1 MKVRLERLD
10 GDFSGQQIEACNFPF
25 KIGRD
30 KNCHHRIESKGVWPC
45 HLILREAGENGI
57 IVNCEAEASLFV
69 NSRSVSKSVRLRNG
83 DLLEFGSVNLRFW
96 IAPITQLGQR
106 TIERKIWLG
115 LGVLFLGQVT
125 IIAWLLKFI

>member
-45 HLILREAGENGI
+45 HLILRKAGENGI
-57 IVNCEAEASLFV
+57 IVHCEAEASLFV
-69 NSRSVSKSVRLRNG
+69 NSRGVSKSVRLRNG
-83 DLLEFGSVNLRFW
+83 DLLEFGSVILRFW

-106 TIERKIWLG
+106 TIERKIWIG